1 MLANLQL
8 RCAARAMHTLVSLVC
23 MLTAAAALAQSP
35 GASMQTE
42 VSSTPNT
49 CAAWL
54 NHTIGKLH
62 RDETHDLCGLT
73 AGKVVLI
80 VNTASFCGYTPQ
92 FKSLEALYQRFKD
105 RGLVVI
111 GFPSDDFFQEYSD
124 ESKTA
129 DVCYVNYGVTF
140 PMTSAVKVR
149 GSNAHPVFR
158 HLHALSQPSWNF
170 NKYLVGKD
178 GTALA
183 HFGSNTSPDSAKM
196 LSAIEKALA
205 QSL

>member
-1 MLANLQL
+1 MQ
-8 RCAARAMHTLVSLVC
+8 
-23 MLTAAAALAQSP
+23 P
-35 GASMQTE
+35 ASSQNQ
-42 VSSTPNT
+42 PA

-54 NHTIGKLH
+54 NHKIGKLH
-62 RDETHDLCGLT
+62 RDDTHDLCDLT
-73 AGKVVLI
+73 AGKVVLV

-92 FKSLEALYQRFKD
+92 FKGLEALYQRFKD

-124 ESKTA
+124 SAKTA

-149 GSNAHPVFR
+149 GGDAHPVFR

-178 GTALA
+178 GTAIA
-183 HFGSNTSPDSAKM
+183 HFGSNTSPDAPKFIA
-196 LSAIEKALA
+196 AIEQALEQA
-205 QSL
+205 P